1 MGELLA
7 AFSLQEIVVFLVLFA
22 TALKGIITFWDWG
35 IDRLKKVF
43 SKKAQEEANNN
54 DIMEKLTQINTKI
67 DEIQEKQIKN
77 ENAINLLMQS
87 DKDDIKSWI
96 TEQHHYFCYEVKQID
111 DYSLD
116 CIERRYAHYTE
127 EGGNS
132 YVRNLME
139 DIRKLPRISTNKLLT
154 NSNKEQK

>member
-7 AFSLQEIVVFLVLFA
+7 AFSLQEIIVFLVLFA

-35 IDRLKKVF
+35 VERLKKVF
-43 SKKAQEEANNN
+43 SKQSQAEANNN
-54 DIMEKLTQINTKI
+54 DIMKKLSEINCKI
-67 DEIQEKQIKN
+67 DEIQTKQK
-77 ENAINLLMQS
+77 ENDHRIELLTQS

-96 TEQHHYFCYEVKQID
+96 TEKHHYYCYEVKRID

-116 CIERRYAHYTE
+116 CIERRYSHYVE

-132 YVRNLME
+132 YVQTLMNE
-139 DIRKLPRISTNKLLT
+139 IRQLPKVKISK
-154 NSNKEQK
+154 